1 MDNTMNPLILG
12 AADSISGDF
21 EKSDYAALS
30 GQAKIDAL
38 LGSAVARLFAF
49 LEIPLGRANDLVTDF
64 ISFGPPVTGDYV
76 FFDASRK
83 AGSLGLTGVRI
94 HTIDLGGASVGA
106 SLHQATAIIRRDP
119 GAVVLV
125 AGADIPRS
133 AHTPLELMRHTNRA
147 AAHPEHEFPCGASLI
162 GLYALMAR
170 RFMHES
176 GVTREDLRAVTRYY
190 RERAAGVPRAVN
202 RGKALGDEDFN
213 LVIADPYCPAM
224 SAVVT
229 DHGFAT
235 LVMDEA
241 RYERLSSLGLIRADL
256 PRVFVAGSGLAL
268 HSEFCVYKGELS
280 SAAGMAAREAFADA
294 GVVPGEVEY
303 AWIYDC
309 FTHMLPMQAARYFGI
324 GSYEAASSLSRG
336 CIDSGTRSVPV
347 NGCGGLL
354 NYRAAMMISG
364 ATGLVDVLSRYGLC
378 ATLQRPDGPAPP
390 LSLMGG
396 NGGIDSV
403 NSVVLFS
410 MTPRHGGDRD
420 PFPRRKDVFL
430 NRVGCDEGEEG
441 TVFASTSVNFNP
453 DGPVQPPYVLALV
466 RFERDRVVMANL
478 CDASGGVLVSDP
490 DVAFDR
496 TSVVMRRDGPRWK
509 ACVRS

>member
-1 MDNTMNPLILG
+1 MDNAMNPILLG
-12 AADSISGDF
+12 VADSIVDDF
-21 EKSDYAALS
+21 EKSEYASLS
-30 GQAKIDAL
+30 AQERIDGL
-38 LGSAVARLFAF
+38 LGMAVRRLFDF
-49 LEIPLGRANDLVTDF
+49 LEMRVECANDVITDF

-106 SLHQATAIIRRDP
+106 SLHQATAVIRRDP

-133 AHTPLELMRHTNRA
+133 AYTALELMRNTNRA
-147 AAHPEHEFPCGASLI
+147 AAHPEHEAPCGATLI

-170 RFMHES
+170 RFMRDS
-176 GVTREDLRAVTRYY
+176 GVTREDLRAVTSYY
-190 RERAAGVPRAVN
+190 RERVAGVPRAVN
-202 RGKALGDEDFN
+202 HSRTLRDEDFN
-213 LVIADPYCPAM
+213 LTIADPYCPAM

-241 RYERLSSLGLIRADL
+241 RYARLSSSGILRADV
-256 PRVFVAGSGLAL
+256 PRVYVAGTGISL
-268 HSEFCVYKGELS
+268 HSEFCVCKGELA

-294 GVVPGEVEY
+294 GVGPEEVEY

-309 FTHMLPMQAARYFGI
+309 FTHMLPMQAARYFDI
-324 GSYEAASSLSRG
+324 EAVVAARGLSG
-336 CIDSGTRSVPV
+336 GHIDTGDRRVPV
-347 NGCGGLL
+347 NDCGGLL

-364 ATGLVDVLSRYGLC
+364 ATGLIDVMNRYGLC
-378 ATLQRPDGPAPP
+378 ATLPAPDGPQPAVA
-390 LSLMGG
+390 LMGG

-410 MTPRHGGDRD
+410 TTPRHAEERD

-430 NRVGCDEGEEG
+430 NRIGCDEDEEG
-441 TVFASTSVNFNP
+441 RVFASTTVNFNP
-453 DGPVQPPYVLALV
+453 DGPFPAPYVLALV

-478 CDASGGVLVSDP
+478 CDASGALLVSDAG
-490 DVAFDR
+490 VVFDLTR
-496 TSVVMRRDGPRWK
+496 VVMRRDGPRWK
-509 ACVRS
+509 ACVRE

>member
-1 MDNTMNPLILG
+1 MNPLILG
-12 AADSISGDF
+12 AADAVADDF
-21 EKSDYAALS
+21 DKEAYKAKN
-30 GQAKIDAL
+30 GPEKIDAL
-38 LGSAVARLFAF
+38 LGAAVNRLFDF
-49 LEIPLGRANDLVTDF
+49 LEFHPHAARELITDL
-64 ISFGPPVTGDYV
+64 IGFGPPVTGEYV
-76 FFDASRK
+76 FFDTSRK
-83 AGSLGLTGVRI
+83 AASLGLTGVRA

-106 SLHQATAIIRRDP
+106 SLHQATSIIRRDP
-119 GAVVLV
+119 DAIVLI

-133 AHTPLELMRHTNRA
+133 AYPALELMRQTNRA
-147 AAHPEHEFPCGASLI
+147 AAHPEHEAPCGATLI

-170 RFMHES
+170 RFMHDG
-176 GVTREDLRAVTRYY
+176 GVTREDLRAVTSYY

-202 RGKALGDEDFN
+202 HSRTLRDEDFN

-235 LVMDEA
+235 LVMGEA
-241 RYERLSSLGLIRADL
+241 RYAHLSSSGILRADV
-256 PRVFVAGSGLAL
+256 PRVYIAGTGISL
-268 HSEFCVYKGELS
+268 HSEFCVCKGDLS

-294 GVVPGEVEY
+294 DAGPEEVEY

-324 GSYEAASSLSRG
+324 EAAVAARGLSG
-336 CIDSGTRSVPV
+336 GHIDTGDRRVPV
-347 NGCGGLL
+347 NDCGGLL

-364 ATGLVDVLSRYGLC
+364 ATGLVDVMNRYGLC
-378 ATLQRPDGPAPP
+378 ATLPVPGRPQPA
-390 LSLMGG
+390 LALMGG

-410 MTPRHGGDRD
+410 TTPRHAEERD

-430 NRVGCDEGEEG
+430 NRIGCDEDEEG
-441 TVFASTSVNFNP
+441 RVCASTTVNFNP
-453 DGPVQPPYVLALV
+453 DGPFPAPYVLALV

-478 CDASGGVLVSDP
+478 CDASGALLVSDAG
-490 DVAFDR
+490 VVFDLTR
-496 TSVVMRRDGPRWK
+496 VVMRRDGPRWK
-509 ACVRS
+509 ACVRG